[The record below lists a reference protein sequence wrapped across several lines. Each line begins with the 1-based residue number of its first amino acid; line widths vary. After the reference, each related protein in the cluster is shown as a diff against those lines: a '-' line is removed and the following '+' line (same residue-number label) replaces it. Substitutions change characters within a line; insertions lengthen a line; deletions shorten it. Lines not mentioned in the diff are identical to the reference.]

1 LSGEDLLETKLFK
14 FQNFDGLTMNPVTD
28 ARAVSE
34 EYGLSA
40 LTMICD
46 EIFTELDMIFEGF
59 QAELANLEWKM

>member
-1 LSGEDLLETKLFK
+1 
-14 FQNFDGLTMNPVTD
+14 MNPVTD

-40 LTMICD
+40 PAMICD

>member
-1 LSGEDLLETKLFK
+1 MS
-14 FQNFDGLTMNPVTD
+14 PVTD

-40 LTMICD
+40 LAMICD

-59 QAELANLEWKM
+59 RRNLANLEWKM